1 MIVDI
6 VMPKMGESINEGTIL
21 EWRKKIGDSVE
32 LDEILLEIGTDK
44 VDSEIPSSSAGI
56 VTDILFKPN
65 DVVEVGTVIAK
76 INTDQKSEVI
86 ITNKK
91 ELTSI
96 KNDADEE
103 KNEYITHNKKKSD
116 KPSNKF
122 YSPVVMKIVAEKNI
136 SIEELK
142 NVPSSGRGGR
152 VTKKDILLYLDKKQP
167 DFKSIKQPIVKIDK
181 VSSPEIDGNKITN
194 TVSQNEVISNS
205 GQVKEMSHMR
215 KLISKHM
222 KKSIETSAHVYLM
235 TEIDMTHIVDYIK
248 LKDKEFHDKEGFS
261 LTYTPFIVQATIKAL
276 EEYPQMNTSLS
287 KDTIHYHK
295 NINIGMAV
303 STDEGLMVPSIQ
315 NCEEKSFLGICRS
328 VSSIAKRTRENSI
341 SADELAGSTF
351 SITNFGVFGISM
363 GTPIINQPNVGI
375 LGIGAIKKRT
385 VVVESGGNDSIAIRS
400 IMVTTLGFDHRL
412 IDGSGGSLFLNSFQK
427 NIESMDLKG
436 LL

>member
-44 VDSEIPSSSAGI
+44 VDSEIPSSSSGI
-56 VTDILFKPN
+56 LTDILFKPN

-76 INTDQKSEVI
+76 IDTNQKSEVL
-86 ITNKK
+86 ITSKK
-91 ELTSI
+91 ELTAIS
-96 KNDADEE
+96 NDIDKE
-103 KNEYITHNKKKSD
+103 KNEHTLD
-116 KPSNKF
+116 KREKLDEPLNKF

-152 VTKKDILLYLDKKQP
+152 VTKKDILLYLNKKQP
-167 DFKSIKQPIVKIDK
+167 DFKSIKETKVKTDK
-181 VSSPEIDGNKITN
+181 VSSPEVDVNEIINAG
-194 TVSQNEVISNS
+194 SQNRGISNS

-215 KLISKHM
+215 KLIAKHM

-248 LKDKEFHDKEGFS
+248 LKNKKFHDKEGFS
-261 LTYTPFIVQATIKAL
+261 LTYTPFIVQATIKAI
-276 EEYPQMNTSLS
+276 EEYPQMNTSLQE
-287 KDTIHYHK
+287 DTIHYHK
-295 NINIGMAV
+295 NINIGLAV
-303 STDEGLMVPSIQ
+303 STDGGLMVPSIL

-351 SITNFGVFGISM
+351 SITNFGVFGITM

-400 IMVTTLGFDHRL
+400 LMVATLGFDHRL
-412 IDGSGGSLFLNSFQK
+412 IDGFGGSLFLNSFQK

>member
-44 VDSEIPSSSAGI
+44 VDSEIPSSTSGI

-76 INTDQKSEVI
+76 INTDQKNEVL

-91 ELTSI
+91 ESTTIS
-96 KNDADEE
+96 KDTNEE
-103 KNEYITHNKKKSD
+103 KNEYIIHNKEKPD

-142 NVPSSGRGGR
+142 SVPSSGRGGR

-181 VSSPEIDGNKITN
+181 VSNSEIGGNKITN
-194 TVSQNEVISNS
+194 TVSQNEAISNS

-235 TEIDMTHIVDYIK
+235 TEIDMTHIVEYIK

-287 KDTIHYHK
+287 KDTS
-295 NINIGMAV
+295 N
-303 STDEGLMVPSIQ
+303 E
-315 NCEEKSFLGICRS
+315 
-328 VSSIAKRTRENSI
+328 
-341 SADELAGSTF
+341 
-351 SITNFGVFGISM
+351 
-363 GTPIINQPNVGI
+363 
-375 LGIGAIKKRT
+375 
-385 VVVESGGNDSIAIRS
+385 
-400 IMVTTLGFDHRL
+400 
-412 IDGSGGSLFLNSFQK
+412 
-427 NIESMDLKG
+427 DL
-436 LL
+436 

>member
-181 VSSPEIDGNKITN
+181 VSSPEIDGNKITK

>member
-44 VDSEIPSSSAGI
+44 VDSEIPSSTSGI

-76 INTDQKSEVI
+76 INTDQKSEVLK
-86 ITNKK
+86 TNKK
-91 ELTSI
+91 ELISI
-96 KNDADEE
+96 KNDVNKE
-103 KNEYITHNKKKSD
+103 KNEYIIHNKKNSD
-116 KPSNKF
+116 KSSNKF

-167 DFKSIKQPIVKIDK
+167 DFKSIKQPMVKLDK
-181 VSSPEIDGNKITN
+181 VSSSEIDENKITN
-194 TVSQNEVISNS
+194 TVSQDEVISNS
-205 GQVKEMSHMR
+205 DQVKEMSHMR

-328 VSSIAKRTRENSI
+328 VSGIAKRTRENSI

-412 IDGSGGSLFLNSFQK
+412 IDGYGGSLFLNSFQK

>member
-44 VDSEIPSSSAGI
+44 VDSEIPSSTSGI

-152 VTKKDILLYLDKKQP
+152 VTKKDILLYLDKKQS

-385 VVVESGGNDSIAIRS
+385 VVVESGDNDSIAIRS

>member
-44 VDSEIPSSSAGI
+44 VDSEIPSSSSGI

-103 KNEYITHNKKKSD
+103 KNEYKIHNKKKPD

-181 VSSPEIDGNKITN
+181 VSSPEIGGNKTTN
-194 TVSQNEVISNS
+194 TISQNEVISNS

>member
-44 VDSEIPSSSAGI
+44 VDSEIPSSTSGI

-205 GQVKEMSHMR
+205 GQIKEMSHMR

-276 EEYPQMNTSLS
+276 EEHPQMNTSLS

-385 VVVESGGNDSIAIRS
+385 VVVESGDNDSIAIRS

>member
-44 VDSEIPSSSAGI
+44 VDSEIPSSTSGI

-76 INTDQKSEVI
+76 INTDQKNEVL

-91 ELTSI
+91 ESTTIS
-96 KNDADEE
+96 KDTNEE
-103 KNEYITHNKKKSD
+103 KNEYIIHNKEKPD

-142 NVPSSGRGGR
+142 SVPSSGRGGR

-181 VSSPEIDGNKITN
+181 VSNPEISGNKITN

-235 TEIDMTHIVDYIK
+235 TEIDMTHIVEYIK

-303 STDEGLMVPSIQ
+303 STDGGLMVPSIL

-375 LGIGAIKKRT
+375 LGIGAIKKRA

>member
-44 VDSEIPSSSAGI
+44 VDSEIPSSSSGI

-96 KNDADEE
+96 ENDADKE

>member
-96 KNDADEE
+96 ENDADEE

-341 SADELAGSTF
+341 TIDELSGSTF

-412 IDGSGGSLFLNSFQK
+412 IDGSGGSLFLNSVQK
-427 NIESMDLKG
+427 NIENMDLKG

>member
-44 VDSEIPSSSAGI
+44 VDSEIPSSTSGI

-276 EEYPQMNTSLS
+276 EEYPQMNTSLF

>member
-44 VDSEIPSSSAGI
+44 VDSEIPSSSSGI

>member
-44 VDSEIPSSSAGI
+44 VDSEIPSSSSGI

-385 VVVESGGNDSIAIRS
+385 IVVESGGNDSIAIRS

>member
-44 VDSEIPSSSAGI
+44 VDSEIPSSSSGI

-181 VSSPEIDGNKITN
+181 VSSPEIDGNKITK